1 MSDANYIFTLVWPM
15 FFSYCGLLGW
25 NVVGSGTLRVSGKNS
40 QVCSQPKR
48 ESLGPAKMPHEFPDL
63 PGRQPRAQEDV
74 PSFWMRPMCSLHC
87 SGNHPL
93 TGPHGGIHPTGLE
106 LAKPHLDRRG
116 TELVAQFTKHNT
128 NIIIIHRT
136 DRLVNTERGRTLLSK
151 SVVALAALG
160 RP

>member
-1 MSDANYIFTLVWPM
+1 MAQV
-15 FFSYCGLLGW
+15 FFLINARCWVGLWFVSLR
-25 NVVGSGTLRVSGKNS
+25 GTCPELCLFSGKNS
-40 QVCSQPKR
+40 QVCSQPEK
-48 ESLGPAKMPHEFPDL
+48 ESAGPAKMPHEFPDL
-63 PGRQPRAQEDV
+63 PGRQPRIQEDV
-74 PSFWMRPMCSLHC
+74 PFFWMRSMCSLHC

-136 DRLVNTERGRTLLSK
+136 SPSEHSPSVGELL
-151 SVVALAALG
+151 
-160 RP
+160 